1 MLMIQKVID
10 AYAEL
15 VTDEQRLYRSKL
27 TESIEEQV
35 MNVKNDNDDE
45 ILRRKRRMTK

>member
-15 VTDEQRLYRSKL
+15 

-35 MNVKNDNDDE
+35 MNVKNNNDDE